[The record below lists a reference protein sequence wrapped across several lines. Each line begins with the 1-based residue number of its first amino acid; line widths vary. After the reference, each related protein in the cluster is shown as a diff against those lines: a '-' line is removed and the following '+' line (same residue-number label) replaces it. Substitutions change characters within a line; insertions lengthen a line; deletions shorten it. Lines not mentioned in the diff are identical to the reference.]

1 MKSKEVTKMN
11 AREITRLIIE
21 SPIPE
26 LKKYLNNMGI
36 AIKDGKGD
44 SKLLSEL
51 MVEITTYIDKLENN
65 EREGK

>member
-1 MKSKEVTKMN
+1 MKSKEITKMN

-26 LKKYLNNMGI
+26 LKKYLNNMRI

-51 MVEITTYIDKLENN
+51 MVEITTYINKLENN

>member
-1 MKSKEVTKMN
+1 M
-11 AREITRLIIE
+11 R
-21 SPIPE
+21 
-26 LKKYLNNMGI
+26 I

-51 MVEITTYIDKLENN
+51 MVEITTYINKLENN